1 MKYTSKRNIHTP
13 EARRL
18 KYCEK
23 CKHVWEKGASGT
35 ILKHISLPTYR
46 LPRITCTTCSKLKA
60 KNESDGW
67 QITAWLLKL
76 DEGYLKKES
85 KRLIKKGWK
94 VEIREDN
101 EGMIA
106 LWRVK

>member
-1 MKYTSKRNIHTP
+1 MCN
-13 EARRL
+13 
-18 KYCEK
+18 
-23 CKHVWEKGASGT
+23 
-35 ILKHISLPTYR
+35 
-46 LPRITCTTCSKLKA
+46 KLKA

-76 DEGYLKKES
+76 DDGYLKKES
-85 KRLIKKGWK
+85 KRLVKKGWK

>member
-1 MKYTSKRNIHTP
+1 MKYASKRNIHTP

-18 KYCEK
+18 KYCDK
-23 CKHVWEKGASGT
+23 CSHVWEKGCNGT
-35 ILKHISLPTYR
+35 VLKHLNLPTYR
-46 LPRITCTTCSKLKA
+46 LPRIPCNTCNKLKA
-60 KNESDGW
+60 KNKSDGW

-76 DEGYLKKES
+76 DDGYLEKES
-85 KRLIKKGWK
+85 KRLVKKGWK

-106 LWRVK
+106 LWRIK